1 MGQNGGARPGAG
13 RKAKAE
19 KFAGPIAKVEERI
32 ADRLPQIVDNL
43 EAIADGNAPRVE
55 EKWEPAG
62 TLMIEKLATDP
73 DGNQMFDAKGNPVT
87 VKVLAFPDLPPE
99 QLVLV
104 EKKVV
109 TAGPDFKANE
119 YLANRILGK
128 PTEAIE
134 ISGPDGGGVPLTVA
148 FESAVAKIYGDPKPP
163 AEESPE

>member
-19 KFAGPIAKVEERI
+19 KFAGPIAAAEERI
-32 ADRLPQIVDNL
+32 ADRLPELIDNMMRL
-43 EAIADGNAPRVE
+43 ASGVMVYRPRKGK
-55 EKWEPAG
+55 EK
-62 TLMIEKLATDP
+62 IDDP
-73 DGNQMFDAKGNPVT
+73 D
-87 VKVLAFPDLPPE
+87 
-99 QLVLV
+99 QLD
-104 EKKVV
+104 ESD
-109 TAGPDFKANE
+109 TADFYMTPPDFKANE
-119 YLANRILGK
+119 YLLNRILGK